1 MFPGSLSSGGGFWSG
16 WAGDA
21 GTMSYST
28 GGYASHPTLAIV
40 GDSPGGEFMV
50 PRDRVGEFV
59 NSYMAHQQTKIDG
72 SGMRSQLMDAIG
84 SLNVP
89 AIHIPVV
96 VDIDSEAIFE
106 AVEYAFKSISSD
118 IRLRARV

>member
-1 MFPGSLSSGGGFWSG
+1 
-16 WAGDA
+16 
-21 GTMSYST
+21 
-28 GGYASHPTLAIV
+28 
-40 GDSPGGEFMV
+40 MV

-59 NSYMAHQQTKIDG
+59 NYYMSHQQTKIDG
-72 SGMRSQLMDAIG
+72 SGMRSQLMDAVG

-118 IRLRARV
+118 IRLRARI